1 MHCMAVDAC
10 CLINLLAAG
19 KILVRQLTS
28 KSAFMCQPLLRKSL
42 CIFSSPIKTSQKSLC
57 GRKINLTELAQD
69 GRIHY
74 CDVEGSYE
82 GELFVQFAV
91 KLDDGEAACLAIAKS
106 RSWSVAS
113 DDRIARRLALEH
125 NVPIVGTPEL
135 VKHWADAHS
144 ATDQDVAEVI
154 SQIEKFAKYVPRAN
168 VPVATWWNQKRD
180 CP

>member
-19 KILVRQLTS
+19 KILVPATNLQISFHVPTTVAQESVYLL
-28 KSAFMCQPLLRKSL
+28 QPDKDQPEKLVR
-42 CIFSSPIKTSQKSLC
+42 TE
-57 GRKINLTELAQD
+57 INLTELAQD

-168 VPVATWWNQKRD
+168 VPEATWWNQMRD